1 MKKPS
6 KIESDDDVVLSDSGE
21 SVIEH
26 KHVRQPSI
34 NYNFNIFSEVIEDV
48 SKLRTAISTDSF
60 EFPTT
65 HFRTCTLQELEEEV
79 LKFVLDVAVHSLA
92 YAISELKAHFDRAVG
107 YTDEDKKYIFK
118 SLIGKMHAREAPK
131 ENVDVALSLLNKII

>member
-26 KHVRQPSI
+26 KHVRQPPI
-34 NYNFNIFSEVIEDV
+34 NIFGEIIEEV

-65 HFRTCTLQELEEEV
+65 HFRSCTLQELEEEV
-79 LKFVLDVAVHSLA
+79 LKFVIDVTVHSLA

-107 YTDEDKKYIFK
+107 YTDEDKKYIVK
-118 SLIGKMHAREAPK
+118 SLIGKMHARETPK

>member
-34 NYNFNIFSEVIEDV
+34 NIFYEIIEDV

-107 YTDEDKKYIFK
+107 YTDEDKKYIVK